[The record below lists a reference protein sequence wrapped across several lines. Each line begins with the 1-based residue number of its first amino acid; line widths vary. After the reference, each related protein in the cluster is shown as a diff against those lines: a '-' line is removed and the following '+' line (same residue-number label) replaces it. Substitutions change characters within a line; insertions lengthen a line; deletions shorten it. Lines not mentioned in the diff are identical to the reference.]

1 MNLKNRN
8 EKEKDKDEEHKINM
22 ILSKYNSTF
31 KSKSSNDCSVKKLFR
46 TNSGRLRTKNL
57 VFTLKE
63 FLNAEKTDY
72 WYLKVDRDRVI
83 LSINEAKKVFK
94 QLKDDYD
101 HYFNKTSNRENQIR
115 DHISNLD
122 YVHAE
127 DANIIKQD
135 VEDLLNNVLIN
146 VDKIKQKVNY
156 DLDEKRKDIEN
167 RINIRLIDSEY
178 VHKVLLD
185 KKIQEQEYFMK
196 TLHSFTTEL
205 LKIKNNYKNSKDQ
218 IVSIVMNNDVL
229 IDNIKKNK
237 KIYSKL
243 INEMKNLKTVIFK
256 LKNEIFL
263 CYKLKNE
270 EHNLEEKEKELELK
284 LKKIK
289 DRNLYSGKN
298 IYNSYQDN
306 MNKKNSLDITKHG
319 FFTSSKINVFKNP
332 LYKNVKI
339 DVDNIPFELYNMNRN
354 SNIIKELN
362 IKSFIENLSKKSSV
376 QEYLYLINKYPNNQH
391 ILKHLINKMKILK
404 NKNIMLKNMNIIMNQ
419 STNEL
424 KSKIM
429 DIKSELK
436 ENNFS
441 SNKDKAFESK
451 ELYIDKNF
459 RKKFINDLVNNKNIL
474 DCFNDDKFQS
484 VTFSIRKIYS
494 LPK

>member
-1 MNLKNRN
+1 MNLKNKN
-8 EKEKDKDEEHKINM
+8 EKSKDDDHKINVL
-22 ILSKYNSTF
+22 LSKYNSTF
-31 KSKSSNDCSVKKLFR
+31 KSKSANDCAVKKLFR

-57 VFTLKE
+57 VFTLQE
-63 FLNAEKTDY
+63 FLNAEKTDH
-72 WYLKVDRDRVI
+72 WYLKVDRDRVV
-83 LSINEAKKVFK
+83 LSINEAKKVYK
-94 QLKDDYD
+94 QLKDDFD

-122 YVHAE
+122 YVHAD

-135 VEDLLNNVLIN
+135 VEELLNNVLIN
-146 VDKIKQKVNY
+146 VDKIKQKINF

-178 VHKVLLD
+178 VHKILLD

-270 EHNLEEKEKELELK
+270 EHVLEENEKELELK

-298 IYNSYQDN
+298 IYNAYQSNKSDN
-306 MNKKNSLDITKHG
+306 SNKLDFTKQG
-319 FFTSSKINVFKNP
+319 FFNNSKSNVFKNP
-332 LYKNVKI
+332 IYKNIQIDLNNLPQQLLNFNKNYTSVKDLNK
-339 DVDNIPFELYNMNRN
+339 DVFL
-354 SNIIKELN
+354 
-362 IKSFIENLSKKSSV
+362 ENLCKKSSV
-376 QEYLYLINKYPNNQH
+376 QEYMYLIDKYPNGQH
-391 ILKHLINKMKILK
+391 IFKHLINKMKILK
-404 NKNIMLKNMNIIMNQ
+404 NKNNALKNMNTLIYQ

-424 KSKIM
+424 KSAIMKITS
-429 DIKSELK
+429 DIK
-436 ENNFS
+436 ENNYN
-441 SNKDKAFESK
+441 SNKDKVIEAK
-451 ELYIDKNF
+451 ELYIDKSF
-459 RKKFINDLVNNKNIL
+459 RKKFINDLVNNKTIL

-494 LPK
+494 MPK